1 VAYNI
6 NRIWLRRPARPKVS
20 SFSVPFRVGLS
31 VRPTPIQCPSELG
44 CRCDQHPFNQPL
56 AQDKVGTACRS
67 PYDGQPDGQHIALLF
82 VVKSFRGYKIWQ
94 FWVLSNS
101 WFGGCE
107 LMSSPGRR
115 EFVDLGVVILCLAL
129 GAEKG
134 RSEPAAA
141 TGSQDAQ
148 SQGPSPKLQSTCG
161 GLQDATY
168 SGFLSCAINLAPFTS

>member
-1 VAYNI
+1 MGY
-6 NRIWLRRPARPKVS
+6 RY
-20 SFSVPFRVGLS
+20 
-31 VRPTPIQCPSELG
+31 
-44 CRCDQHPFNQPL
+44 DQHPFTTHSQRGHASCSVTESYYLLPVPGAAL

-67 PYDGQPDGQHIALLF
+67 PYDGQSDGLHIALLF
-82 VVKSFRGYKIWQ
+82 VVKFFRDYEIWQ

-101 WFGGCE
+101 WFGGCDF
-107 LMSSPGRR
+107 MSSPGRR
-115 EFVDLGVVILCLAL
+115 KFVDLGVVILCLAL